1 MRVSAAEP
9 DKPDC
14 WHAGRHQIPRHGAAL
29 LESSD
34 AGVAV
39 TIGPA
44 VLTIR
49 VCTVLGSVVL
59 ALLMLVAVA
68 GIAGLTIAAL

>member
-1 MRVSAAEP
+1 MTV
-9 DKPDC
+9 
-14 WHAGRHQIPRHGAAL
+14 GL
-29 LESSD
+29 
-34 AGVAV
+34 
-39 TIGPA
+39 A

-59 ALLMLVAVA
+59 ALLVLVAVA